1 MVKNGLI
8 LHCNLIN
15 KKITGVPI
23 MLSISKQIMEERAI
37 MKNKRKKDLTV
48 KVISYDEAKRLGDA
62 ICTKYKKAFDLLK
75 DK

>member
-1 MVKNGLI
+1 
-8 LHCNLIN
+8 
-15 KKITGVPI
+15 